1 MGYIKEK
8 PTNTTIILDKN
19 KFLNKENFKMVNLSQ
34 LNVYVDENKLDL
46 IRKSVLGAKTIGY
59 LNIQSDVVGKTKI
72 NLLETEV
79 VFGDGA
85 VCGWNEAGTS
95 TITQREINP
104 APIKV
109 NMSFCDKSM
118 QKYFMNHQITVAAG
132 RSTLPFEEHF
142 IAGVVEGVGKK
153 LEDAIWNGVTVGGT
167 LYEGLTQIV
176 TNQASAGSTVY
187 DSVRNLYNGI
197 PAASLTDTVIFI
209 GIDGFRSLAG
219 ELTAKNLYH
228 YDPKID
234 EAFEMVLPGTTT
246 KVIGVPGLDG
256 SNKAYAIN
264 TKHAFYGTDMQNDNE
279 TFDFWYSKDNQEF
292 RLAINFVEGVQV
304 AFPEENSYVMLTA

>member
-1 MGYIKEK
+1 
-8 PTNTTIILDKN
+8 
-19 KFLNKENFKMVNLSQ
+19 MVNLSQ
-34 LNVYVDENKLDL
+34 LSVYVDENKLDL
-46 IRKSVLGAKTIGY
+46 IRKSVLGAKTTDY
-59 LNIQSDVVGKTKI
+59 LNLQTGIVGKTKI
-72 NLLETEV
+72 NLLDTTV
-79 VFGDGA
+79 QFGDGSA
-85 VCGWNEAGTS
+85 CGWNEAGTS

-104 APIKV
+104 ASIKV
-109 NMSFCDKSM
+109 NMSFCDKAM
-118 QKYFMNHQITVAAG
+118 QKYFMNHQIAVAAG
-132 RSTLPFEEHF
+132 RSTLPFEEQF

-153 LEDAIWNGVTVGGT
+153 LEDAIWNGVTINEVQYDGFV
-167 LYEGLTQIV
+167 QIV
-176 TNQASAGSTVY
+176 TKQATTGSTVY

-197 PAASLTDTVIFI
+197 PSASLMDTVIFI

-228 YDPKID
+228 YDPKVD
-234 EAFEMVLPGTTT
+234 EAFEMILPGTTT

-304 AFPEENSYVMLTA
+304 AFPDENSYVTLTA

>member
-1 MGYIKEK
+1 
-8 PTNTTIILDKN
+8 
-19 KFLNKENFKMVNLSQ
+19 MVNLSQ
-34 LNVYVDENKLDL
+34 LSVYVDENKLDL
-46 IRKSVLGAKTIGY
+46 IRKSVLGAKTTDY
-59 LNIQSDVVGKTKI
+59 LNLQTGIVGKTKI
-72 NLLETEV
+72 NLLDTTV
-79 VFGDGA
+79 QFGDGSA
-85 VCGWNEAGTS
+85 CGWNEAGTS

-104 APIKV
+104 ASIKV
-109 NMSFCDKSM
+109 NMSFCDKAM
-118 QKYFMNHQITVAAG
+118 QKYFMNHQIAVAAG
-132 RSTLPFEEHF
+132 RSTLPFEEQF

-153 LEDAIWNGVTVGGT
+153 LEDAIWNGVNINSVQYDGF
-167 LYEGLTQIV
+167 TQII
-176 TNQASAGSTVY
+176 TKSATTGSTVY

-197 PAASLTDTVIFI
+197 PSASLMDTVIFI

-228 YDPKID
+228 YDPKVD
-234 EAFEMVLPGTTT
+234 EAFEMILPGTTT

-304 AFPEENSYVMLTA
+304 AFPDENSYVTLTA

>member
-1 MGYIKEK
+1 
-8 PTNTTIILDKN
+8 
-19 KFLNKENFKMVNLSQ
+19 MVNLSQ
-34 LNVYVDENKLDL
+34 LNVYVDENKLGL
-46 IRKSVLGAKTIGY
+46 IRKSVLGAKTTNY
-59 LNIQSDVVGKTKI
+59 LNLQTGVVGKTKI
-72 NLLETEV
+72 NLLDTTV
-79 VFGDGA
+79 QFGDGSA
-85 VCGWNEAGTS
+85 CGWNEAGTS

-109 NMSFCDKSM
+109 NMSFCDKAM

-132 RSTLPFEEHF
+132 RSTLPFEEDF

-153 LEDAIWNGVTVGGT
+153 LEDAIWNGITINEVQYDGFV
-167 LYEGLTQIV
+167 QIV
-176 TNQASAGSTVY
+176 TKQATTGSTVY
-187 DSVRNLYNGI
+187 DSVKNLYNGI
-197 PAASLTDTVIFI
+197 PSASLMDTVIFI

-228 YDPKID
+228 YDPKVD

-246 KVIGVPGLDG
+246 RVIGVPGLDG

-304 AFPEENSYVMLTA
+304 AFPDENSYVTLTA

>member
-1 MGYIKEK
+1 
-8 PTNTTIILDKN
+8 
-19 KFLNKENFKMVNLSQ
+19 MVNLSQ

-46 IRKSVLGAKTIGY
+46 IRKSVLGAKTIDY
-59 LNIQSDVVGKTKI
+59 LNLQTGIVGKTKI
-72 NLLETEV
+72 NLLDTTV
-79 VFGDGA
+79 QFGDGSA
-85 VCGWNEAGTS
+85 CGWNEAGTS

-109 NMSFCDKSM
+109 NMSFCDKAM

-132 RSTLPFEEHF
+132 RSTLPFEEDF
-142 IAGVVEGVGKK
+142 IAGVIEGVGKK
-153 LEDAIWNGVTVGGT
+153 LEDAIWNGVNINSVQYDGFV
-167 LYEGLTQIV
+167 QIV
-176 TNQASAGSTVY
+176 TKQATTGSTVY

-197 PAASLTDTVIFI
+197 PSASLMDTVIFI

-219 ELTAKNLYH
+219 ELTAKNLYR
-228 YDPKID
+228 YDPKVD

-246 KVIGVPGLDG
+246 RVIGVPGLDG

-304 AFPEENSYVMLTA
+304 AFPDENSYVTLTA

>member
-1 MGYIKEK
+1 
-8 PTNTTIILDKN
+8 
-19 KFLNKENFKMVNLSQ
+19 MVNLSQ

-46 IRKSVLGAKTIGY
+46 IRKSVLGAKTIDY
-59 LNIQSDVVGKTKI
+59 LVLQTGVIGKTKI
-72 NLLETEV
+72 NLLDTTVE
-79 VFGDGA
+79 FGDGS

-109 NMSFCDKSM
+109 NMSFCDKAM

-132 RSTLPFEEHF
+132 RSTLPFEEDF
-142 IAGVVEGVGKK
+142 IAGVIEGVGKK
-153 LEDAIWNGVTVGGT
+153 LEDAIWNGVNINAVQYDGF
-167 LYEGLTQIV
+167 TQII
-176 TNQASAGSTVY
+176 TKSATTGATVY

-197 PAASLTDTVIFI
+197 PSASLMDTVIFI

-228 YDPKID
+228 YDPKVD
-234 EAFEMVLPGTTT
+234 EAFEMILPGTTT
-246 KVIGVPGLDG
+246 RVIGVPGLDG

-304 AFPEENSYVMLTA
+304 AFPDENSYVTLTA

>member
-1 MGYIKEK
+1 
-8 PTNTTIILDKN
+8 
-19 KFLNKENFKMVNLSQ
+19 MVNLSQ
-34 LNVYVDENKLDL
+34 LNVYVDENKLGL
-46 IRKSVLGAKTIGY
+46 IRKSVLGAKTINY
-59 LNIQSDVVGKTKI
+59 LTIQTDVVGKTKI
-72 NLLETEV
+72 NLLDTNV
-79 VFGDGA
+79 VFGDGSA
-85 VCGWNEAGTS
+85 CGWNEAGTS

-109 NMSFCDKSM
+109 NMSFCDKAM

-132 RSTLPFEEHF
+132 RSTLPFEEDF

-153 LEDAIWNGVTVGGT
+153 LDDAIWNGVTINEVQYDGFV
-167 LYEGLTQIV
+167 QIV
-176 TNQASAGSTVY
+176 TKQATTGSTVY
-187 DSVRNLYNGI
+187 DSVKNLYNGI
-197 PAASLTDTVIFI
+197 PSASLMDTVIFI

-228 YDPKID
+228 YDPKVD

-246 KVIGVPGLDG
+246 RVIGVPGLDG

-304 AFPEENSYVMLTA
+304 AFPDENSYVTLTA

>member
-1 MGYIKEK
+1 MVK
-8 PTNTTIILDKN
+8 LDQ
-19 KFLNKENFKMVNLSQ
+19 LS
-34 LNVYVDENKLDL
+34 VYVDENKLDL
-46 IRKSVLGAKTIGY
+46 IRKSVLGAKTINY
-59 LNIQSDVVGKTKI
+59 LNIQTDVVGKTKI
-72 NLLETEV
+72 NLLDTTV
-79 VFGDGA
+79 QFGDGSA
-85 VCGWNEAGTS
+85 CGWNEAGTS

-109 NMSFCDKSM
+109 NMSFCDKAM

-132 RSTLPFEEHF
+132 RSTLPFEEDF
-142 IAGVVEGVGKK
+142 IAGVIEGVGKK
-153 LEDAIWNGVTVGGT
+153 LEDAIWNGVNINSVQYDGFV
-167 LYEGLTQIV
+167 QIV
-176 TNQASAGSTVY
+176 TKQATTGSTVY

-197 PAASLTDTVIFI
+197 PSASLMDTVIFI

-228 YDPKID
+228 YDPKVD
-234 EAFEMVLPGTTT
+234 EAFEMILPGTTT

-304 AFPEENSYVMLTA
+304 AFPDENSYVTLTA

>member
-1 MGYIKEK
+1 MVK
-8 PTNTTIILDKN
+8 LD
-19 KFLNKENFKMVNLSQ
+19 Q

-46 IRKSVLGAKTIGY
+46 IRKSVLGAKTIDY
-59 LNIQSDVVGKTKI
+59 LNIQTGVVGKTKV
-72 NLLETEV
+72 NLLDTTV
-79 VFGDGA
+79 VFGDGSA
-85 VCGWNEAGTS
+85 CGWNEAGTS

-109 NMSFCDKSM
+109 NMSFCDKAM

-132 RSTLPFEEHF
+132 RSTLPFEEYF

-153 LEDAIWNGVTVGGT
+153 LEDAIWNGVTINEVQ
-167 LYEGLTQIV
+167 YDGLVQIV
-176 TNQASAGSTVY
+176 TKQATTGSTVY

-197 PAASLTDTVIFI
+197 PSASLMDTVIFI

-228 YDPKID
+228 YDPKVD
-234 EAFEMVLPGTTT
+234 EAFEMILPGTTT
-246 KVIGVPGLDG
+246 KVIGVPGLDS

-292 RLAINFVEGVQV
+292 RLAINFVEGIQV
-304 AFPEENSYVMLTA
+304 AFPDENSYVTLTA

>member
-1 MGYIKEK
+1 
-8 PTNTTIILDKN
+8 
-19 KFLNKENFKMVNLSQ
+19 MVNLSQ
-34 LNVYVDENKLDL
+34 LSVYVDENKLGL
-46 IRKSVLGAKTIGY
+46 IRKSVLGAKTTNY
-59 LNIQSDVVGKTKI
+59 LNLQTGVVGKTKI
-72 NLLETEV
+72 NLLDTTV
-79 VFGDGA
+79 QFGDGSA
-85 VCGWNEAGTS
+85 CGWNEAGTS

-109 NMSFCDKSM
+109 NMSFCDKAM

-132 RSTLPFEEHF
+132 RSTLPFEEDF

-153 LEDAIWNGVTVGGT
+153 LEDAIWNGVTINETHYDGFV
-167 LYEGLTQIV
+167 QIV
-176 TNQASAGSTVY
+176 TKSVTTGSTVY
-187 DSVRNLYNGI
+187 DSVKNLYNGI
-197 PAASLTDTVIFI
+197 PSASLMDTVIFI

-228 YDPKID
+228 YDPKVD
-234 EAFEMVLPGTTT
+234 EAFEMILPGTTT
-246 KVIGVPGLDG
+246 RVIGVPGLDG

-304 AFPEENSYVMLTA
+304 AFPDENSYVTLTA

>member
-1 MGYIKEK
+1 MVK
-8 PTNTTIILDKN
+8 LD
-19 KFLNKENFKMVNLSQ
+19 Q
-34 LNVYVDENKLDL
+34 LKVYVDENKLDL
-46 IRKSVLGAKTIGY
+46 IRKSVLGAKTIDY
-59 LNIQSDVVGKTKI
+59 LNIQTGVVGKTKI
-72 NLLETEV
+72 NLLDTTV
-79 VFGDGA
+79 QFGDGSA
-85 VCGWNEAGTS
+85 CGWNEAGTS

-104 APIKV
+104 ASIKV
-109 NMSFCDKSM
+109 NMSFCDKAM
-118 QKYFMNHQITVAAG
+118 QKYFMNHQIAVAAG
-132 RSTLPFEEHF
+132 RSTLPFEEQF

-153 LEDAIWNGVTVGGT
+153 LEDAIWNGVTINEVH
-167 LYEGLTQIV
+167 YDGLVQIV
-176 TNQASAGSTVY
+176 TKSVTTGSTVY

-197 PAASLTDTVIFI
+197 PSASLMDTVIFI

-228 YDPKID
+228 YDPKVD
-234 EAFEMVLPGTTT
+234 EAFEMILPGTTT

-304 AFPEENSYVMLTA
+304 AFPDENSYVTLTA

>member
-1 MGYIKEK
+1 MVK
-8 PTNTTIILDKN
+8 LDQ
-19 KFLNKENFKMVNLSQ
+19 LS
-34 LNVYVDENKLDL
+34 VYVDENKLDL
-46 IRKSVLGAKTIGY
+46 IRKSVLGAKTINY
-59 LNIQSDVVGKTKI
+59 LNIQTDVVGKTKI
-72 NLLETEV
+72 NLLDTTV
-79 VFGDGA
+79 TFGDGSA
-85 VCGWNEAGTS
+85 CGWNEAGTS

-109 NMSFCDKSM
+109 NMSFCDKAM

-132 RSTLPFEEHF
+132 RSTLPFEEDF

-153 LEDAIWNGVTVGGT
+153 LEDAIWNGVNINSVQYDGF
-167 LYEGLTQIV
+167 TQII
-176 TNQASAGSTVY
+176 TRSATTGSTVY

-197 PAASLTDTVIFI
+197 PSASLMDTVIFI

-228 YDPKID
+228 YDPKVD
-234 EAFEMVLPGTTT
+234 EAFEMILPGTTT
-246 KVIGVPGLDG
+246 RVIGVPGLDG

-304 AFPEENSYVMLTA
+304 AFPDENSYVTLTA

>member
-1 MGYIKEK
+1 
-8 PTNTTIILDKN
+8 
-19 KFLNKENFKMVNLSQ
+19 MVNLSQ
-34 LNVYVDENKLDL
+34 LSVYVDENKLDL
-46 IRKSVLGAKTIGY
+46 IRKSVLGAKTIDY
-59 LNIQSDVVGKTKI
+59 LNLQTNVVGKTKI
-72 NLLETEV
+72 NLLDTTV
-79 VFGDGA
+79 TFGDGSA
-85 VCGWNEAGTS
+85 CGWNEAGTS

-109 NMSFCDKSM
+109 NMSFCDKAM

-132 RSTLPFEEHF
+132 RSTLPFEEDF
-142 IAGVVEGVGKK
+142 IAGVIEGVGKK
-153 LEDAIWNGVTVGGT
+153 LEDAIWNGVNINSVQYDGF
-167 LYEGLTQIV
+167 TQIV
-176 TNQASAGSTVY
+176 TRSATTGATVY
-187 DSVRNLYNGI
+187 DSVKNLYNGI
-197 PAASLTDTVIFI
+197 PSASLMDTVIFI

-228 YDPKID
+228 YDPKVD
-234 EAFEMVLPGTTT
+234 EAFEMILPGTTT
-246 KVIGVPGLDG
+246 RVIGVPGLDG

-304 AFPEENSYVMLTA
+304 AFPDENSYVTLTA

>member
-1 MGYIKEK
+1 MVK
-8 PTNTTIILDKN
+8 LD
-19 KFLNKENFKMVNLSQ
+19 Q
-34 LNVYVDENKLDL
+34 LTVYVDENKLGL
-46 IRKSVLGAKTIGY
+46 IRKSVLGAKTINY
-59 LNIQSDVVGKTKI
+59 LNIQTDVVGKTKI
-72 NLLETEV
+72 NLLDTTV
-79 VFGDGA
+79 TFGDGSA
-85 VCGWNEAGTS
+85 CGWNEAGTS

-109 NMSFCDKSM
+109 NMSFCDKAM

-132 RSTLPFEEHF
+132 RSTLPFEEDF

-153 LEDAIWNGVTVGGT
+153 LEDAIWNGITINEVQYDGFV
-167 LYEGLTQIV
+167 QIV
-176 TNQASAGSTVY
+176 TKQATTGSTVY
-187 DSVRNLYNGI
+187 DSVKNLYNGI
-197 PAASLTDTVIFI
+197 PSASLMDTVIFI

-228 YDPKID
+228 YDPKVD
-234 EAFEMVLPGTTT
+234 EAFEMILPGTTT
-246 KVIGVPGLDG
+246 KVVGVPGLDG
-256 SNKAYAIN
+256 TNKAYAIN

-304 AFPEENSYVMLTA
+304 AFPDENSYVTLTA

>member
-1 MGYIKEK
+1 MVK
-8 PTNTTIILDKN
+8 LD
-19 KFLNKENFKMVNLSQ
+19 Q
-34 LNVYVDENKLDL
+34 LKVYVDENKLDL
-46 IRKSVLGAKTIGY
+46 IRKSVLGAKTIDY
-59 LNIQSDVVGKTKI
+59 LNIQSGVVGKTKI
-72 NLLETEV
+72 NLLDTTV
-79 VFGDGA
+79 QFGDGSA
-85 VCGWNEAGTS
+85 CGWNEAGTS

-104 APIKV
+104 ASIKV
-109 NMSFCDKSM
+109 NMSFCDKAM
-118 QKYFMNHQITVAAG
+118 QKYFMNHQIAVAAG
-132 RSTLPFEEHF
+132 RSTLPFEEQF

-153 LEDAIWNGVTVGGT
+153 LEDAIWNGVTINEVQYDGFV
-167 LYEGLTQIV
+167 QIV
-176 TNQASAGSTVY
+176 TRTATTGSTVY

-197 PAASLTDTVIFI
+197 PSASLMDTVIFI

-228 YDPKID
+228 YDPKVD

-304 AFPEENSYVMLTA
+304 AFPDENSYVTLTA

>member
-1 MGYIKEK
+1 
-8 PTNTTIILDKN
+8 
-19 KFLNKENFKMVNLSQ
+19 MVNLSQ
-34 LNVYVDENKLDL
+34 LSVYVDENKLGL
-46 IRKSVLGAKTIGY
+46 IRKSVLGAKTTNY
-59 LNIQSDVVGKTKI
+59 LNLQTGVVGKTKI
-72 NLLETEV
+72 NLLDTTV
-79 VFGDGA
+79 QFGDGSA
-85 VCGWNEAGTS
+85 CGWNEAGTS

-109 NMSFCDKSM
+109 NMSFCDKAM

-132 RSTLPFEEHF
+132 RSTLPFEEDF

-153 LEDAIWNGVTVGGT
+153 LEDAIWNGITINETHYDGFV
-167 LYEGLTQIV
+167 QIV
-176 TNQASAGSTVY
+176 TKSVTTGSTVY
-187 DSVRNLYNGI
+187 DSVKNLYNGI
-197 PAASLTDTVIFI
+197 PSASLMDTVIFI

-228 YDPKID
+228 YDPKVD

-246 KVIGVPGLDG
+246 RVIGVPGLDG

-304 AFPEENSYVMLTA
+304 AFPDENSYVTLTA

>member
-1 MGYIKEK
+1 MVK
-8 PTNTTIILDKN
+8 LD
-19 KFLNKENFKMVNLSQ
+19 Q
-34 LNVYVDENKLDL
+34 LKVYVDENKLDL
-46 IRKSVLGAKTIGY
+46 IRKSVLGAKTTDY
-59 LNIQSDVVGKTKI
+59 LNLQTGVIGKTKI
-72 NLLETEV
+72 NLLDTTV
-79 VFGDGA
+79 QFGDGSA
-85 VCGWNEAGTS
+85 CGWNEAGTS

-109 NMSFCDKSM
+109 NMSFCDKAM

-132 RSTLPFEEHF
+132 RSTLPFEEDF

-153 LEDAIWNGVTVGGT
+153 LEDAIWNGVNINSVQ
-167 LYEGLTQIV
+167 YDCFVQIV
-176 TNQASAGSTVY
+176 KKSVTTGSTVY
-187 DSVRNLYNGI
+187 DSVKNLYNGI
-197 PAASLTDTVIFI
+197 PSASLMDTVIFI

-228 YDPKID
+228 YDPKVD
-234 EAFEMVLPGTTT
+234 EAFEMILPGTTT
-246 KVIGVPGLDG
+246 RVIGVPGLDG

-304 AFPEENSYVMLTA
+304 AFPDENSYVTLTA

>member
-1 MGYIKEK
+1 
-8 PTNTTIILDKN
+8 
-19 KFLNKENFKMVNLSQ
+19 MVNLSQ
-34 LNVYVDENKLDL
+34 LSVYVDENKLGL
-46 IRKSVLGAKTIGY
+46 IRKSVLGAKTTNY
-59 LNIQSDVVGKTKI
+59 LNLQTGVVGKTKI
-72 NLLETEV
+72 NLLDTTV
-79 VFGDGA
+79 QFGDGSA
-85 VCGWNEAGTS
+85 CGWNEAGTS

-109 NMSFCDKSM
+109 NMSFCDKAM

-132 RSTLPFEEHF
+132 RSTLPFEEDF
-142 IAGVVEGVGKK
+142 IAGVIEGVGKK
-153 LEDAIWNGVTVGGT
+153 LEDAIWNGITINEVPYDGFVQLVTK
-167 LYEGLTQIV
+167 
-176 TNQASAGSTVY
+176 QATTGSTVY
-187 DSVRNLYNGI
+187 DSVKNLYNSI
-197 PAASLTDTVIFI
+197 PSASLMDTVIFI

-228 YDPKID
+228 YDPKVD

-246 KVIGVPGLDG
+246 RVIGVPGLDG

-304 AFPEENSYVMLTA
+304 AFPDENSYVTLTA

>member
-1 MGYIKEK
+1 
-8 PTNTTIILDKN
+8 
-19 KFLNKENFKMVNLSQ
+19 MVNLSQ

-46 IRKSVLGAKTIGY
+46 IRKSVLGAKTTNY
-59 LNIQSDVVGKTKI
+59 LNLQTGIVGKTKI
-72 NLLETEV
+72 NLLDTTV
-79 VFGDGA
+79 QFGDGSA
-85 VCGWNEAGTS
+85 CGWNEAGTS

-109 NMSFCDKSM
+109 NMSFCDKAM

-132 RSTLPFEEHF
+132 RSTLPFEEDF

-153 LEDAIWNGVTVGGT
+153 LEDAIWNGVTINEVHYDGFV
-167 LYEGLTQIV
+167 QIV
-176 TNQASAGSTVY
+176 TKSATTGSTVY

-197 PAASLTDTVIFI
+197 PSASLMDTVIFI

-228 YDPKID
+228 YDPKVD
-234 EAFEMVLPGTTT
+234 EAFEMILPGTTT
-246 KVIGVPGLDG
+246 RVIGVPGLDG

-304 AFPEENSYVMLTA
+304 AFPDENSYVTLTA

>member
-1 MGYIKEK
+1 
-8 PTNTTIILDKN
+8 
-19 KFLNKENFKMVNLSQ
+19 MVNLSQ
-34 LNVYVDENKLDL
+34 LSVYVDENKLDL
-46 IRKSVLGAKTIGY
+46 IRKSVLGAKTINY

-72 NLLETEV
+72 NLLDTTV
-79 VFGDGA
+79 QFGDGA
-85 VCGWNEAGTS
+85 ACGWNEAGTS

-104 APIKV
+104 ASIKV
-109 NMSFCDKSM
+109 NMSFCDKAM
-118 QKYFMNHQITVAAG
+118 QKYFMNHQIAVAAG
-132 RSTLPFEEHF
+132 RSTLPFEEQF

-153 LEDAIWNGVTVGGT
+153 LEDAIWNGITINEVQYDGFV
-167 LYEGLTQIV
+167 QIV
-176 TNQASAGSTVY
+176 TRAATTGSTVY

-197 PAASLTDTVIFI
+197 PSASLMDTVIFI

-228 YDPKID
+228 YDPKVD

-304 AFPEENSYVMLTA
+304 AFPDENSYVTLTA

>member
-1 MGYIKEK
+1 MVK
-8 PTNTTIILDKN
+8 LD
-19 KFLNKENFKMVNLSQ
+19 Q
-34 LNVYVDENKLDL
+34 LKVYVDENKLDL
-46 IRKSVLGAKTIGY
+46 IRKSVLGAKTTDY
-59 LNIQSDVVGKTKI
+59 LNLQTGVVGKTKI
-72 NLLETEV
+72 NLLDTTVE
-79 VFGDGA
+79 FGDGA
-85 VCGWNEAGTS
+85 ACGWNEAGTS

-109 NMSFCDKSM
+109 NMSFCDKAM
-118 QKYFMNHQITVAAG
+118 QKYFMNHQIAVAAG
-132 RSTLPFEEHF
+132 RSTLPFEEDF

-153 LEDAIWNGVTVGGT
+153 LEDAIWNGVNINSVQYDGFV
-167 LYEGLTQIV
+167 QIV
-176 TNQASAGSTVY
+176 TKSATTGSTVY

-197 PAASLTDTVIFI
+197 PSASLMDTVIFI

-228 YDPKID
+228 YDPKVD
-234 EAFEMVLPGTTT
+234 EAFEMILPGTTT
-246 KVIGVPGLDG
+246 RVIGVPGLDG

-304 AFPEENSYVMLTA
+304 AFPDENSYVTLTA

>member
-1 MGYIKEK
+1 
-8 PTNTTIILDKN
+8 
-19 KFLNKENFKMVNLSQ
+19 MVNLSQ
-34 LNVYVDENKLDL
+34 LSVYVDENKLDL
-46 IRKSVLGAKTIGY
+46 IRKSVLGAKTTDY
-59 LNIQSDVVGKTKI
+59 LNLQTGIVGKTKI
-72 NLLETEV
+72 NLLDTTV
-79 VFGDGA
+79 QFGDGSA
-85 VCGWNEAGTS
+85 CGWNEAGTS

-104 APIKV
+104 ASIKV
-109 NMSFCDKSM
+109 NMSFCDKAM
-118 QKYFMNHQITVAAG
+118 QKYFMNHQIAVAAG
-132 RSTLPFEEHF
+132 RSTLPFEEQF

-153 LEDAIWNGVTVGGT
+153 LEDAIWNGVNINSVQYDGF
-167 LYEGLTQIV
+167 TQII
-176 TNQASAGSTVY
+176 TKSATTGSTVY

-197 PAASLTDTVIFI
+197 PSASLMDTVIFI

-228 YDPKID
+228 YDPKVD

-304 AFPEENSYVMLTA
+304 AFPDENSYVTLTA